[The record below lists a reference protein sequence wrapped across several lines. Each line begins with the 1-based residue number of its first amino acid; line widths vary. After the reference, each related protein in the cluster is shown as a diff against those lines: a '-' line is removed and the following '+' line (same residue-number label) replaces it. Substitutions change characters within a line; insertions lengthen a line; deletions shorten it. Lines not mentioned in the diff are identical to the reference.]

1 MLVISPATVSSATGL
16 LRTGQR
22 GAGGTHEE
30 REEDQGQHVADP
42 APLGPDHS
50 LQQILRH
57 EGVHQPSQR
66 LLRRF
71 RGHFRRA
78 GLLFGDVTGKA
89 GFDAGLGGGVQSLTG
104 LHHVHRN
111 QAKRDPDGH
120 VQAEQRK
127 RAAGQRP

>member
-1 MLVISPATVSSATGL
+1 MKVSTSQANGFSVGSAVTS
-16 LRTGQR
+16 
-22 GAGGTHEE
+22 AE
-30 REEDQGQHVADP
+30 RA
-42 APLGPDHS
+42 
-50 LQQILRH
+50 
-57 EGVHQPSQR
+57 
-66 LLRRF
+66 
-71 RGHFRRA
+71 
-78 GLLFGDVTGKA
+78 FGDVTGKA